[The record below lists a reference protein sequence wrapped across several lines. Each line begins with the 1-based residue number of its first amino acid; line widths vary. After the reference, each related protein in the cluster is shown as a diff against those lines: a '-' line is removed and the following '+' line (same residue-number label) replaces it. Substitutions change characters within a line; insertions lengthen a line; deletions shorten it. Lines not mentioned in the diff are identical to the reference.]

1 MASDF
6 PSGVGIDQYFAAIA
20 DLHKKVFNSQREI
33 LTKVAAK
40 MAETILNGGRI
51 FVFGTGH
58 SHMLAEEGYAR
69 AGGLASVQPIFYT
82 ALMLHESIPLE
93 AKVERTPGLAAD
105 LLERSGIKSG
115 EMLFVYS
122 NSGVNQCPVE
132 MAMEA
137 KKRGVTVASM
147 SSVEFSKIAPLS
159 GIGKKLWEVSDY
171 AIDNC
176 GVAGDGIIEVP
187 GLKWKCGPTS
197 TVIGAMLWNSLVVE
211 TTFRLQAAKGN
222 APVMASWNMPGARE
236 YGEQLKQKS
245 EFNLASDHF

>member
-1 MASDF
+1 MQSSFSPGSAIDTYFRAIGELQHRVLDAQRDLLATVAQRMAD
-6 PSGVGIDQYFAAIA
+6 V
-20 DLHKKVFNSQREI
+20 I
-33 LTKVAAK
+33 LA
-40 MAETILNGGRI
+40 NGRI

-58 SHMLAEEGYAR
+58 SHMLAEEGYCR
-69 AGGLASVQPIFYT
+69 AGGLMSVQPIFYT

-93 AKVERTPGLAAD
+93 AKVERTLGLAVD
-105 LLERSGIKSG
+105 LLDRSGIKSG

-132 MAMEA
+132 MAVEA
-137 KKRGVTVASM
+137 KKRGVTVVSM

-159 GIGKKLWEVSDY
+159 AIGKKLWEVSDF

-176 GVAGDGIIEVP
+176 GVPGDGIIEVP

-211 TTFRLQAAKGN
+211 TTFRIQAAKGN
-222 APVMASWNMPGARE
+222 APVMASFNMPGARE
-236 YGEQLKQKS
+236 YSKSMKASS
-245 EFNLASDHF
+245 EFKLASDHL